1 MRCDV
6 SNDSNRQS
14 GRRRGFDFDEKPK
27 PAATPNRERTLDDVP
42 PSALQRVTRAIT
54 NSGMQT
60 KIDPNEKPGISV
72 VRDNAPKKKAPIPRV
87 LVATHIALRQRIA
100 QSFFRKILNLP
111 DLVVEVVGS
120 VDAMMQIQNAQEFN
134 YALFDSEMPAWETV
148 QMILQKKAP
157 NCKIKISNNFAVDFK
172 NFNG

>member
-1 MRCDV
+1 M

-27 PAATPNRERTLDDVP
+27 PAPTAAPNRERTLDDVP

-54 NSGMQT
+54 NSGMQI
-60 KIDPNEKPGISV
+60 KIDANANPGISV
-72 VRDNAPKKKAPIPRV
+72 VRDNAPKKKVPIPRV

-111 DLVVEVVGS
+111 ELVIESVGS
-120 VDAMMQIQNAQEFN
+120 VDEMMLIQNAQEFN
-134 YALFDSEMPAWETV
+134 YALFDAEMPAWETV

-157 NCKIKISNNFAVDFK
+157 NCKIKVSKNFAVDFK